1 MKQTLNLRGTNRRP
15 CRRNLIRRPPSQ
27 LETIRLARHREGAQF
42 EPRKST
48 RFVGLRGR
56 FYSSGNLNLMPENY
70 RFFEAGPDPFGR
82 TWHVE
87 FRWLQ
92 TAISI
97 RHADTV
103 DVKFIVWARDEPK
116 QEKVIALPHSL
127 LLELSEEAKHEL
139 TDAWCLKL
147 AGSHVRY
154 M

>member
-1 MKQTLNLRGTNRRP
+1 
-15 CRRNLIRRPPSQ
+15 
-27 LETIRLARHREGAQF
+27 
-42 EPRKST
+42 
-48 RFVGLRGR
+48 
-56 FYSSGNLNLMPENY
+56 MPENF

-154 M
+154 MIESGEDLEKTLVTLSKENLERAAGIRVAV